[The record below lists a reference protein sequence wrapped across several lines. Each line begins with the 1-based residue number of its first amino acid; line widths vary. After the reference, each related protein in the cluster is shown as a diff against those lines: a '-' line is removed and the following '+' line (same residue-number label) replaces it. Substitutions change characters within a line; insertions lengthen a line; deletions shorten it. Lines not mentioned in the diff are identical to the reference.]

1 MSEPVFSRVLLKLSG
16 EVLANK
22 YGFGIDPEKVAYLA
36 EQIEPIYKSNI
47 DIGLIIGAGNIFRG
61 MEAAAGG
68 MDRVTR

>member
-36 EQIEPIYKSNI
+36 EQINPIYKSKINI
-47 DIGLIIGAGNIFRG
+47 
-61 MEAAAGG
+61 
-68 MDRVTR
+68 